1 MKVQRISVGVVQAG
15 RDCRKAGFAKSGPQI
30 ERPPHRRRERPD
42 LIRWRAHVRTRALT
56 RRQQRIRNKRF
67 ICVEDRVPRD
77 SERTRQSACGGK
89 ARSRG
94 QLLFENRLP
103 QLIVDLAVQRARRL
117 RLDRHGWYER
127 VRRALQSGTLCS
139 ESGSLPTTILGRTIA
154 RHR

>member
-1 MKVQRISVGVVQAG
+1 MKVQKISVGVVQAG

-30 ERPPHRRRERPD
+30 ERPPRRGRERPD
-42 LIRWRAHVRTRALT
+42 LIRGHAHVRARALT
-56 RRQQRIRNKRF
+56 RHQQRIRNKRF

-77 SERTRQSACGGK
+77 SERTRQSACGRK

-154 RHR
+154 RHG